1 MLTTR
6 VLTLIGGV
14 ALLLLLDVMTRRT
27 RYYNPQARPVRA
39 ALVGSLALAL
49 AWIVAA
55 FFRPAGLHAQQVME
69 AVVLSSAWFLGA
81 LVVGV
86 MLRRSAVR
94 AGQRRK

>member
-6 VLTLIGGV
+6 FLTLIGGV
-14 ALLLLLDVMTRRT
+14 ALLLLLDVMTRRA
-27 RYYNPQARPVRA
+27 RYYNPQARPLRA
-39 ALVGSLALAL
+39 ALVGAFALAL

-55 FFRPAGLHAQQVME
+55 YFRPAGLHSQQVIE

-86 MLRRSAVR
+86 MLRRSAAR